1 MLHGLN
7 YSKVLETVFSRG
19 FVAQQQA
26 GKFIP
31 EIFLRAPTVRSA
43 SPDVTSQ
50 RLIYASAGLHLTCL
64 TCFGFGKES
73 TEVDLRW

>member
-31 EIFLRAPTVRSA
+31 ENFFARANCQAA